1 MKNYYYSIGEN
12 IFSFDTVDNFPQVT
26 HIRTGINIDYSYRIG
41 EDGILK
47 IKDKDNNITE
57 HEVKKNDVIFVMYS
71 NTEDYRDKQIII
83 IHDDRFGEYFTKL
96 DERDEKRVKEM
107 SESCPRISGC
117 TDCCKA
123 SC

>member
-1 MKNYYYSIGEN
+1 MKNYYSIGEN

-26 HIRTGINIDYSYRIG
+26 YIRTGINIDYSYRIE

-47 IKDKDNNITE
+47 IKDKDNNITK
-57 HEVKKNDVIFVMYS
+57 HEVKKNDVVFVMYS

-107 SESCPRISGC
+107 SESCSGISEC
-117 TDCCKA
+117 NDCCKV